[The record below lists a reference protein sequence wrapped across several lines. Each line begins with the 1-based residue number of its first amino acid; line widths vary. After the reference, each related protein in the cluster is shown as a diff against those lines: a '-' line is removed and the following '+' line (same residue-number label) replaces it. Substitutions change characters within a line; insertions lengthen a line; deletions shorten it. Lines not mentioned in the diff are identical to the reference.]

1 MGNILK
7 SLIVLKGKSIPEVA
21 KEMHIGKSTLYKKIY
36 GKSEFTR
43 KEISKLMSILEIE
56 PYKAM
61 EIFFNTKVS

>member
-7 SLIVLKGKSIPEVA
+7 SLIVLKGKTIPEVA

-36 GKSEFTR
+36 GESEFTR
-43 KEISKLMSILEIE
+43 KEISDLMFILEIE
-56 PYKAM
+56 PYRAM

>member
-1 MGNILK
+1 MKNILK

-43 KEISKLMSILEIE
+43 KEISELMSILEIE

-61 EIFFNTKVS
+61 EIFFDTKVS